1 MKDPQF
7 GPLIRESRIAKGW
20 TQQELAKALG
30 YETVQ
35 FISLIEN
42 GNSKC
47 PLKVLG
53 QMIVL
58 LGIPETKIVAALTEH
73 YAQSVETQINDG
85 KKLAAA
91 SGGQGIVCKP
101 RR

>member
-7 GPLIRESRIAKGW
+7 GPLIREYRTLKGW
-20 TQQELAKALG
+20 TQQDLAQALG

-42 GNSKC
+42 NNSKC

-53 QMIVL
+53 QMIIL
-58 LGIPETKIVAALTEH
+58 LGIPEAKIVAALTQH
-73 YAQSVETQINDG
+73 YAQSVETQINEG
-85 KKLAAA
+85 KKIAAA
-91 SGGQGIVCKP
+91 NTRQGTVCKP